1 MPKSEVVRKNAYMRL
16 SQATVR
22 VKSKFVLVNIS
33 FSSQLLS
40 MCTFWENN

>member
-1 MPKSEVVRKNAYMRL
+1 MPKTEVVRKNAYMRL

-22 VKSKFVLVNIS
+22 VESKFVLVNIS

-40 MCTFWENN
+40 MCTFWEKN

>member
-1 MPKSEVVRKNAYMRL
+1 MAKTEVVRKNAYMRL

-40 MCTFWENN
+40 MCTFWEKY